1 MQARTEWSQ
10 YLHELDKTR
19 LEVDGELSV
28 RLARGLTV
36 AAEVNASRIHDQLA
50 IPARGATPDEILL
63 RIRRIQSGYEYR
75 IGVSVTYTFG
85 SIFSAVVNPRFGR

>member
-1 MQARTEWSQ
+1 MPHAARSTQ
-10 YLHELDKTR
+10 R
-19 LEVDGELSV
+19 V
-28 RLARGLTV
+28 AR
-36 AAEVNASRIHDQLA
+36 Q
-50 IPARGATPDEILL
+50 IPARGATPEEILL